1 MRLSFFGKF
10 LGSACLG
17 VVLGMGSGAQAADT
31 AQERSFPAVPTAMP
45 FTAYVLTDG
54 LRMPWE
60 MLWGPDNM
68 LWVTERQGNAITRV
82 DPRTGDRRIAG
93 TIPEAYPGPQHEGI
107 LGMAFAPGFL
117 TSSTENLLYVYY
129 TMKEGDSRWGR
140 LVSMPYDHTRM
151 QLGAQRIL
159 LDRLPAGDDHNG
171 GRVRVGPDGK
181 IYLTIGEQGH
191 NQGGNYCLPIEAQRI
206 PNYMD
211 IPNKNWD
218 AYRGKSLR
226 INPDGSI
233 PDDNPEIRGIR
244 SHVFTYGHRNP
255 QGLTFVG
262 EDLYSCEQGPSTDD
276 EINKLVSGGNYGWPH
291 VAGFR
296 DGNAYVY
303 ANYSA
308 APNCHDLPYD
318 ANTIPEGVPV
328 QHELEWFDPTFVP
341 PVKTFYT
348 VRNDHNFN
356 DSRCGADHAYLCWPT
371 IAPSSIVY
379 YPANGAIREWRNS
392 LLITTLKTGSLFQVR
407 LSGDAK
413 EVQGDYSRYFR
424 SPNRYRAM
432 AFDPTGRYI
441 YIATDV
447 SGGAVDDEGRPAN
460 NVRNPGSILV
470 FQYNDD
476 GTYGYN
482 PDQARVTVGANGMA
496 RPQEPSGVVAADG
509 NAFPL
514 ASPRSA
520 ETSVVV
526 QPMPT
531 QPPAVAAAPVQ
542 PAETIARPQVSPAP
556 DGVDVTGSAA
566 PDTVREGSVAESDA
580 RERKEREQTEQMDKS
595 KALNNAEVERL

>member
-1 MRLSFFGKF
+1 MGLSFFGRC
-10 LGSACLG
+10 LGTACLG
-17 VVLGMGSGAQAADT
+17 IVLGMGSGAQAADT
-31 AQERSFPAVPTAMP
+31 RPEQTFTAVPTAMP

-60 MLWGPDNM
+60 LLWGPDNM

-82 DPRTGDRRIAG
+82 DPRTGEKRVAG
-93 TIPEAYPGPQHEGI
+93 TLPEAYPGPQHEGI

-117 TSSTENLLYVYY
+117 TGGGENLLYVYY

-140 LVSMPYDHTRM
+140 LVSMPYDRTSM
-151 QLGAQRIL
+151 QLGVQRIL

-191 NQGGNYCLPIEAQRI
+191 NQGSNYCLPIEAQRI
-206 PNYMD
+206 PNYVD

-244 SHVFTYGHRNP
+244 SYIFTYGHRNP

-262 EDLYSCEQGPSTDD
+262 EDLYSCEQGPSSDD
-276 EINKLVSGGNYGWPH
+276 EINKLVAGGNYGWPH

-308 APNCHDLPYD
+308 APNCHELPYD

-328 QHELEWFDPTFVP
+328 QHELEWFDPTFIP

-348 VRNDHNFN
+348 VRDDHDFN

-371 IAPSSIVY
+371 IAPSCIVY
-379 YPANGAIREWRNS
+379 YPADGAIREWRNS
-392 LLITTLKTGSLFQVR
+392 LLVTTLKTGSLFQVR

-424 SPNRYRAM
+424 SPNRYRAV
-432 AFDPTGRYI
+432 AFDPTGRTI

-476 GTYGYN
+476 GAYGFSPN
-482 PDQARVTVGANGMA
+482 QATVTVDANGLVRPQGATDQAATAGR
-496 RPQEPSGVVAADG
+496 
-509 NAFPL
+509 AFPID
-514 ASPRSA
+514 SPRRA
-520 ETSVVV
+520 ETSAGA
-526 QPMPT
+526 QPTPA
-531 QPPAVAAAPVQ
+531 QPPEVAATPIQ
-542 PAETIARPQVSPAP
+542 SAETIARQQVSPAP
-556 DGVDVTGSAA
+556 AGVDPAGSAA
-566 PDTVREGSVAESDA
+566 PETVRDGSAAESGV
-580 RERKEREQTEQMDKS
+580 RERENRDRSNQTNR
-595 KALNNAEVERL
+595 ALNNAEVERL

>member
-1 MRLSFFGKF
+1 MRLSFFGHCF
-10 LGSACLG
+10 GTACLG
-17 VVLGMGSGAQAADT
+17 IVLAIGSGAQAADT
-31 AQERSFPAVPTAMP
+31 PQERSFTAVPTTMP

-60 MLWGPDNM
+60 MLWGPDDM

-82 DPRTGDRRIAG
+82 DPRTGEKRVAG

-117 TSSTENLLYVYY
+117 SGRGENLLYVYY

-140 LVSMPYDHTRM
+140 LVAMPYNQAQM

-206 PNYMD
+206 PNYDD

-262 EDLYSCEQGPSTDD
+262 EDLYSCEQGPSSDD

-296 DGNAYVY
+296 DGNAYKY

-308 APNCHDLPYD
+308 ATNCHELPYD
-318 ANTIPEGVPV
+318 ANTIPDGVPV
-328 QHELEWFDPTFVP
+328 QDEMEWFDPTFVP

-379 YPANGAIREWRNS
+379 YPADGAIREWRNS
-392 LLITTLKTGSLFQVR
+392 LLVTTLKTGSLFQVR

-424 SPNRYRAM
+424 SPNRYRAV

-447 SGGAVDDEGRPAN
+447 SGGAMDDEGRPAN

-476 GTYGYN
+476 GAYGFD

-496 RPQEPSGVVAADG
+496 RPQMPRETAMTDD
-509 NAFPL
+509 AFPL
-514 ASPRSA
+514 ASPRSG
-520 ETSVVV
+520 ETSAVVV
-526 QPMPT
+526 PT
-531 QPPAVAAAPVQ
+531 TPSRPPEVAASPAR
-542 PAETIARPQVSPAP
+542 PAETIASPQVTPMP
-556 DGVDVTGSAA
+556 EGTDVSGTAA
-566 PDTVREGSVAESDA
+566 P
-580 RERKEREQTEQMDKS
+580 EQDRNRSEQEKR
-595 KALNNAEVERL
+595 ALNNAEVERL